1 MTTKP
6 KTRYR
11 IYIRGEEHF
20 GPRCRDPLRIAIHPD
35 ETTMNPDP
43 DGRHSRLLQFGWTCV
58 QIDPIPGLEMVR
70 RPISFLVS

>member
-11 IYIRGEEHF
+11 IYTRGEEH
-20 GPRCRDPLRIAIHPD
+20 PLRIAIHPD

-70 RPISFLVS
+70 RPVRFYIA